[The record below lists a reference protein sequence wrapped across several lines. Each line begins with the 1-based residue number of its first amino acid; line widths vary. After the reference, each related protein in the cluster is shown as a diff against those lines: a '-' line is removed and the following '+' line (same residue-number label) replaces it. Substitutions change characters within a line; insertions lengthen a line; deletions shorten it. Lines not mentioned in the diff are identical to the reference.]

1 MFNQY
6 ESTVKATIAF
16 LNLLNVKVNKETVNE
31 TLQNHPDWPS
41 LLCISD
47 SLNKWNIPNGAGSI
61 DTNNID
67 QLPTPFIAYTHNKE
81 TPLSIITGVTET
93 TVNVFK
99 KEYNKIIVESKEDFL
114 KNWRGVYLI
123 AEPNG
128 NSGEINYGIIKRNL
142 FIKSLIPSAA
152 IISIVIFF
160 VLLLK
165 RLINTNLIYTVDNVT
180 SIYVQFSILIIGI
193 IVTSLLL
200 WYETD
205 RNNPVLQKV
214 CSGITKGDCN
224 AILTSK
230 EAKLFS
236 WLSWSEIGFFY
247 FTGSL
252 LTLLFA
258 DNVINNSMVLLL
270 GINVLALPYTI
281 FSVYYQL
288 RIAKQWCILCLV
300 VQGLLIFG
308 VINLAIGDFFS
319 YPPNFSFPFIV
330 KVSLSYVLPA
340 FVWYSLKPYILRLQT
355 AKNTKREYLR
365 IKFNS
370 EIYEILLKKQ
380 KKITAST
387 EGVGIDVGNQLAQNT
402 LIKVCNPYCGPCA
415 KAHPEIDLLL
425 HNNVNLKVKIIFTST
440 NLDDFMATPVKHLLT
455 IAEKQNEPLTKQ
467 ALDDWYLPENKDYEQ
482 FVKKHPLDA
491 QLDIQNNKMIKM
503 KAWCDKIDIT
513 STPTFFVNG
522 YQLPDAYNIQDLQY
536 FLLE

>member
-67 QLPTPFIAYTHNKE
+67 QLPTPFIAYTHNRE
-81 TPLSIITGVTET
+81 APLSIITDVTDT
-93 TVNVFK
+93 AVKIFK
-99 KEYNKIIVESKEDFL
+99 KEYNKIVTESKEVFL
-114 KNWRGVYLI
+114 KTWDGVYLI
-123 AEPNG
+123 AEPNE
-128 NSGEINYGIIKRNL
+128 NSGEVNFETTKRDL
-142 FIKSLIPSAA
+142 FINSLIPIAA
-152 IISIVIFF
+152 FTVIIAFFTLFLDKLVDSSIVSEIG
-160 VLLLK
+160 
-165 RLINTNLIYTVDNVT
+165 IY
-180 SIYVQFSILIIGI
+180 IQFSILLIGVI
-193 IVTSLLL
+193 TTSLLL
-200 WYETD
+200 WYEID
-205 RNNPVLQKV
+205 KNNPVLQKV

-308 VINLAIGDFFS
+308 VVNLVIGGFFS
-319 YPPNFSFPFIV
+319 YPPNLSLPIIV
-330 KVSLSYVLPA
+330 KVSLSYMLPA
-340 FVWYSLKPYILRLQT
+340 FVWYSLKPYILSLQT

-415 KAHPEIDLLL
+415 KAHPEIDSLL
-425 HNNVNLKVKIIFTST
+425 HNNSNLKVKIIFTST
-440 NLDDFMATPVKHLLT
+440 NLNDLMANPVKHLLS

-467 ALDDWYLPENKDYEQ
+467 ALDNWYLPEKKDYEQ
-482 FVKKHPLDA
+482 FAKKHPLDA